1 MKTIFTKLTYL
12 FVIVST
18 LFISCDDGFEEEN
31 TNPDASNQV
40 DPEYMFTKAIYDA
53 LNNSTGTVYE
63 FGAGGFV
70 QHFAT
75 YLEVPGL
82 GDKYLYISG
91 SYPYA
96 FFNGAYL
103 DAINEIDK
111 IIYATKGVE
120 GLSNQNAIAQ
130 IWKVYT
136 YHRLTDLYGMV
147 PYTEATTAFS
157 EANYSPVYDTQEA
170 IYMDMLNTLQSAS
183 GSLDANQPSFGN
195 GDLIY
200 NGNVDQWSRFAN
212 SLMLRLA
219 MRLTKVNPTLA
230 EEWAQKAILAGII
243 AEPSNNAIID
253 YPGGQVIN
261 SNPIAFQLRNN
272 NYSESNQGSS
282 NTEGGKFADTFI
294 SYLKENNDPRL
305 SSFAAVWVN
314 GSQKTDPELQQGM
327 PNGLVN
333 RPENFPGL
341 SEPNLNTLL
350 SLNSSLMVL
359 GSAEMNLLLA
369 EASARGWTSGD
380 AQSYY
385 LEGIRDA
392 MNSLE
397 GLYGNEAAVS
407 EEEVNTYIASQS
419 LTGSLEEQ
427 METIHTQ
434 FWVSVFPDE
443 IEVYSNWRRTG
454 YPELTPVNVTGN
466 LTGGTI
472 PRRLTYPP
480 SEISVN
486 TENYEAAV
494 SQQGLDLFTTRVWWD
509 VEQ

>member
-1 MKTIFTKLTYL
+1 MKTIYTKFTYL
-12 FVIVST
+12 FILVFA
-18 LFISCDDGFEEEN
+18 LFTSCDDGFEEEN
-31 TNPDASNQV
+31 TNPDASTDV

-82 GDKYLYISG
+82 GDKYVYISG

-111 IIYATKGVE
+111 IIYATDGVE
-120 GLSNQNAIAQ
+120 GLSNQNAIAN

-136 YHRLTDLYGMV
+136 YHRLTDLYGMI

-157 EANYSPVYDTQEA
+157 DANYSPAYDTQET
-170 IYMDMLNTLQSAS
+170 IYMNMLNTLQTATNT
-183 GSLDANQPSFGN
+183 LDPNQPSFGN

-200 NGNVDQWSRFAN
+200 NGNVDQWNRFAN

-219 MRLTKVNPTLA
+219 MRLTKVNPSLA
-230 EEWAQKAILAGII
+230 EEWAQTAISAGVIE
-243 AEPSNNAIID
+243 EPSSNAVID

-272 NYSESNQGSS
+272 NYSESNQGTS
-282 NTEGGKFADTFI
+282 NTEGGKFSDTFI
-294 SYLKENNDPRL
+294 SYLSENNDPRL
-305 SSFAAVWVN
+305 TSFAAVWVD
-314 GSQKTDPELQQGM
+314 GRQSTDPAIQQGM
-327 PNGLVN
+327 P
-333 RPENFPGL
+333 
-341 SEPNLNTLL
+341 
-350 SLNSSLMVL
+350 

-369 EASARGWTSGD
+369 EASARGWTSGN
-380 AQSYY
+380 AEGFYH
-385 LEGIRDA
+385 EGIRDRDA

-397 GLYGNEAAVS
+397 DLYGTEAAVS
-407 EEEVNTYIASQS
+407 EEEINTYIASQS

-443 IEVYSNWRRTG
+443 IPGKRNW
-454 YPELTPVNVTGN
+454 
-466 LTGGTI
+466 
-472 PRRLTYPP
+472 
-480 SEISVN
+480 
-486 TENYEAAV
+486 
-494 SQQGLDLFTTRVWWD
+494 
-509 VEQ
+509 